1 MAHAISHVMANF
13 DSIYFDGS
21 GFSPT
26 RTEGFHQGVLHGVR
40 QLKKI
45 VVAIPWI
52 ELWGLLSAAGLL
64 FVGPAAR
71 FHALG

>member
-1 MAHAISHVMANF
+1 MAHAISHVMA
-13 DSIYFDGS
+13 YFDGS

-52 ELWGLLSAAGLL
+52 ELWGLLSAGLL